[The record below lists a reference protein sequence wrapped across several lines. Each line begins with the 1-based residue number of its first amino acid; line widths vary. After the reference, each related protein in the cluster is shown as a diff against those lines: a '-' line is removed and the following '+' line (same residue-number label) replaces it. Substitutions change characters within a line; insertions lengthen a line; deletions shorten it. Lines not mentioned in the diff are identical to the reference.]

1 MTGDKKKEVLEVL
14 KEIVRIGTV
23 HAYDPAKRMA
33 RVKFDNLGGII
44 SPPIKVLSRPRV
56 IVPADGTMEGSKV
69 AGTTLKYD
77 KHDSLS
83 TESHTHAAYVT
94 DWNPKVNTMVLC
106 LYYPDGGGD
115 GYVLGEV

>member
-1 MTGDKKKEVLEVL
+1 MTGDKRKEVLEVL
-14 KEIVRIGTV
+14 KEIIRIGTV

-56 IVPADGTMEGSKV
+56 IVPAAGSLEGSKV
-69 AGTTLKYD
+69 AETTLKYD
-77 KHDSLS
+77 ISNSL
-83 TESHTHAAYVT
+83 TADPHTHAAYVT
-94 DWNPKVNTMVLC
+94 DWNPKINTMVLC